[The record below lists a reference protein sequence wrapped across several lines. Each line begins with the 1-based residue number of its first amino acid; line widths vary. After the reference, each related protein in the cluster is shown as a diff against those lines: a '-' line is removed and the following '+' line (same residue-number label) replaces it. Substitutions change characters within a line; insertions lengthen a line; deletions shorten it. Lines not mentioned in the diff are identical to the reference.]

1 MGNLLQKTIASA
13 LCISFFMTQATFAN
27 LPTTGDVLKD
37 VGTGGANIKNAT
49 EGFTGF
55 ENGGLL
61 GLNKNEATLHF
72 KGDAVINWNQLNV
85 GGNQSL
91 NFKNGDNIV
100 LNNVLE
106 GMSTFAGTITG
117 QQGHIIISNPNG
129 IMMQG
134 GRFETSGALTLTTK
148 DLSGLK
154 DTDLRD
160 NLQEKIEQAEY
171 TNDYAV
177 IVFKEGKANVVSAT
191 RDAKI
196 EAGEINIIAKGIN
209 VSNADL
215 FAKNGNIVFKTSNGA
230 DFVASTT
237 NKKFDAETANKTF
250 GTNFKDGNTIQVANA
265 SIKTPTGTIQFVTK
279 DAGNISIAS
288 VKTPNSSYSFN
299 TKNGNVSIVSANNS
313 VKIANSN
320 INGNLN
326 VKGKLDVPSS
336 WDDLWNLFKGNS
348 DVLGDIEITDSK
360 ITGTSTLQTLGDIV
374 IENCKEIGSLVAEST
389 FRGIKVGNSDI
400 KGNADFKVTGKTYDI
415 LPYYNIKEGKWIDS
429 VYVAPKGGVV
439 ASNTNIGGTINL
451 NVKNNA
457 QFSSPE
463 GATLNFVNPNVGGKL
478 IADAENISFEKDGG
492 LTINDAFNA
501 KYKLNAT
508 KDLTFKT
515 DSILTA
521 IDQIFTSEKT
531 NFIAGDKVALTNVDT
546 KGTITAK
553 ANNIDFTQ
561 NGKDLTINSDFNKK
575 YSLSADNNLTFNTN
589 KNITVENQT
598 FASKFTNFIAGNKV
612 TLTNVE
618 TNAKIAA
625 KADNIE
631 FTQNGKDLTINSD
644 FNKKYSLN
652 ATDEL
657 SFKTDS
663 ILTAID
669 QIFTSEKT
677 NFIANDINLT
687 NVDTS
692 HQIYA
697 KGQNIAFKQDGGLTI
712 NDAFNAKYKLN
723 ATDKLSFKT
732 DGDLIA
738 NSNNVGFGTANS
750 TKFEGKNVNLKD
762 ITTNAINV
770 VAKNGKIVAENVTA
784 KAKNISN
791 NIVAKFEGKK
801 VISKNSNYQGET
813 FVIADNAKFESSNN
827 LTFANGSSVTNQFKA
842 KSTEDITINDMDCN
856 KIQAKGKNVTLN
868 KSSNLTINKNNIKL
882 VASEDVNVNADGI
895 LNVIESTIEGN
906 NINLNANEIASTD
919 AIYKGNI
926 KMDSKGGI
934 TFNNNNSI
942 AGTLTAKANND
953 INFRG
958 ITRAD
963 SDVTVDT
970 TANATVHNVEVK
982 NGTLAINN
990 ARNIS
995 VNNCSSDK
1003 LAIVN
1008 TPDNKFD
1015 YAEIYNTYAGTTEF
1029 GHGKYLYIDLT
1040 QSNLYRNNIKAI
1052 LDNAYNVD
1060 KIVFN
1065 PMSAIYGQE
1074 SSKNMNNLRAKGIN
1088 TNIEQNFTPIAF
1100 AANEDAKNSKLF
1112 KVAGDKVFKDLEKV
1126 VHITDKFILN

>member
-13 LCISFFMTQATFAN
+13 LCISFFLTQATFAN
-27 LPTTGDVLKD
+27 QMTGTVLNN
-37 VGTGGANIKNAT
+37 VGTGGADIESAT
-49 EGFTGF
+49 KGFTGF
-55 ENGGLL
+55 QNGGLL
-61 GLNKNEATLHF
+61 GLDKNKATLNF
-72 KGDAVINWNQLNV
+72 NGDAIINWGHLNV

-91 NFKNGDNIV
+91 TFNNDTHVV
-100 LNNVLE
+100 LNNVLN
-106 GMSTFAGTITG
+106 GMSNFAGTITG

-134 GRFETSGALTLTTK
+134 GRFETAGALTLTTK
-148 DLSGLK
+148 DLSNIKLDADGKFHNLTQQIDDAKYK
-154 DTDLRD
+154 DD
-160 NLQEKIEQAEY
+160 N
-171 TNDYAV
+171 NAV
-177 IVFKEGKANVVSAT
+177 IVFKNGNWTNAF
-191 RDAKI
+191 RDTYI
-196 EAGEINIIAKGIN
+196 EAGDINIISKGIDISKAELVAKTGN
-209 VSNADL
+209 V
-215 FAKNGNIVFKTSNGA
+215 VFKTTDGA
-230 DFVASTT
+230 TFVAE
-237 NKKFDAETANKTF
+237 KANQTF

-265 SIKTPTGTIQFVTK
+265 SIKTNGTIQFVTK
-279 DAGNISIAS
+279 GTGNISVAS
-288 VKTPNSSYSFN
+288 VKTPNSYSFK
-299 TKNGNVSIVSANNS
+299 TENGNVSIISANNS
-313 VKIANSN
+313 VKVANSN
-320 INGNLN
+320 INGNLD
-326 VKGKLDVPSS
+326 VKGKLDVPNN

-374 IENCKEIGSLVAEST
+374 IENCKEIGNLVAEST

-478 IADAENISFEKDGG
+478 IATADNISFKKDGG

-508 KDLTFKT
+508 
-515 DSILTA
+515 
-521 IDQIFTSEKT
+521 
-531 NFIAGDKVALTNVDT
+531 
-546 KGTITAK
+546 
-553 ANNIDFTQ
+553 
-561 NGKDLTINSDFNKK
+561 
-575 YSLSADNNLTFNTN
+575 
-589 KNITVENQT
+589 
-598 FASKFTNFIAGNKV
+598 
-612 TLTNVE
+612 
-618 TNAKIAA
+618 
-625 KADNIE
+625 
-631 FTQNGKDLTINSD
+631 
-644 FNKKYSLN
+644 
-652 ATDEL
+652 DE
-657 SFKTDS
+657 
-663 ILTAID
+663 
-669 QIFTSEKT
+669 
-677 NFIANDINLT
+677 
-687 NVDTS
+687 
-692 HQIYA
+692 
-697 KGQNIAFKQDGGLTI
+697 
-712 NDAFNAKYKLN
+712 
-723 ATDKLSFKT
+723 LSFKT

-784 KAKNISN
+784 KAKDISN
-791 NIVAKFEGKK
+791 NIAARFEGKK
-801 VISKNSNYQGET
+801 VISENSNYQGEI
-813 FVIADNAKFESSNN
+813 FVNASNNATFESNNN
-827 LTFANGSSVTNQFKA
+827 LTFAKGSSVANQFKA
-842 KSTEDITINDMDCN
+842 NSDKDITINDMTCN
-856 KIQAKGKNVTLN
+856 NIQAKGKNVTLN
-868 KSSNLTINKNNIKL
+868 KSSNLAINKNNINL

-919 AIYKGNI
+919 AIYAGNV

-934 TFNNNNSI
+934 TFNKDNSI

-953 INFRG
+953 IDFKG
-958 ITRAD
+958 VTIADKDITVNTK
-963 SDVTVDT
+963 S
-970 TANATVHNVEVK
+970 NAIVHNVEVK

-995 VNNCSSDK
+995 VNNCSADK

-1008 TPDNKFD
+1008 TPNNKFD

-1088 TNIEQNFTPIAF
+1088 VNIDQSFTPIAF

-1126 VHITDKFILN
+1126 VHITDKFILD

>member
-37 VGTGGANIKNAT
+37 AGTGGASIESAT
-49 EGFTGF
+49 KGFTGF
-55 ENGGLL
+55 ENGLF

-72 KGDAVINWNQLNV
+72 KGDAVINWNHLNV

-91 NFKNGDNIV
+91 TFKNVGNPNIV

-106 GMSTFAGTITG
+106 GMSTFAGMVKG
-117 QQGHIIISNPNG
+117 ENVGHIIISNPNG
-129 IMMQG
+129 ILLQG
-134 GRFETSGALTLTTK
+134 GKFETSGALTLTTK
-148 DLSGLK
+148 NLSELK

-160 NLQEKIEQAEY
+160 NLEDRIEKAGYGKDKNGDDIN
-171 TNDYAV
+171 TI
-177 IVFKEGKANVVSAT
+177 IVFKNGNWTNAF
-191 RDAKI
+191 RDSHI
-196 EAGEINIIAKGIN
+196 EAGDINIISKGIDVSKAELIAKTGN
-209 VSNADL
+209 V
-215 FAKNGNIVFKTSNGA
+215 VFKTTDGA
-230 DFVASTT
+230 TFVAE
-237 NKKFDAETANKTF
+237 KANQTF

-265 SIKTPTGTIQFVTK
+265 SIQTSKGTIQFVTK
-279 DAGNISIAS
+279 GAGNISIAS
-288 VKTPNSSYSFN
+288 VKTPNSYSFK
-299 TKNGNVSIVSANNS
+299 TDNGNVSIVSPIKGVN
-313 VKIANSN
+313 IDNSN
-320 INGNLN
+320 ITGNLAVKSN
-326 VKGKLDVPSS
+326 VHIPNS
-336 WDDLWNLFKGNS
+336 WDELWDLLKGNN
-348 DVLGDIEITDSK
+348 DVFGDI
-360 ITGTSTLQTLGDIV
+360 
-374 IENCKEIGSLVAEST
+374 
-389 FRGIKVGNSDI
+389 KVSNS
-400 KGNADFKVTGKTYDI
+400 KVTG
-415 LPYYNIKEGKWIDS
+415 
-429 VYVAPKGGVV
+429 
-439 ASNTNIGGTINL
+439 NTNLVAWGDIIVNNSTLGNVSIKSQLKGINVTDSEITGNAAFDLPTFIIKGPLSGHTYWEHDSNIVANNTKINGKISL
-451 NVKNNA
+451 NVANDA

-478 IADAENISFEKDGG
+478 IATADNISFKKDGG

-508 KDLTFKT
+508 
-515 DSILTA
+515 
-521 IDQIFTSEKT
+521 
-531 NFIAGDKVALTNVDT
+531 
-546 KGTITAK
+546 
-553 ANNIDFTQ
+553 
-561 NGKDLTINSDFNKK
+561 
-575 YSLSADNNLTFNTN
+575 
-589 KNITVENQT
+589 
-598 FASKFTNFIAGNKV
+598 
-612 TLTNVE
+612 
-618 TNAKIAA
+618 
-625 KADNIE
+625 
-631 FTQNGKDLTINSD
+631 
-644 FNKKYSLN
+644 
-652 ATDEL
+652 DE
-657 SFKTDS
+657 
-663 ILTAID
+663 
-669 QIFTSEKT
+669 
-677 NFIANDINLT
+677 
-687 NVDTS
+687 
-692 HQIYA
+692 
-697 KGQNIAFKQDGGLTI
+697 
-712 NDAFNAKYKLN
+712 
-723 ATDKLSFKT
+723 LSFKT

-784 KAKNISN
+784 KVKDISN
-791 NIVAKFEGKK
+791 NIVARFEGNE
-801 VISKNSNYQGET
+801 VTSTNSNYQGEIL
-813 FVIADNAKFESSNN
+813 VNASNNATFESSNN
-827 LTFANGSSVTNQFKA
+827 LTFANGSSVANQFKA
-842 KSTEDITINDMDCN
+842 DSTKDITINDMDCN

-868 KSSNLTINKNNIKL
+868 KSSNLTINKNNINL

-919 AIYKGNI
+919 AIYAGNV

-934 TFNNNNSI
+934 TFNKDNSI

-995 VNNCSSDK
+995 VNNCSADK

-1008 TPDNKFD
+1008 TPNNKFD

-1088 TNIEQNFTPIAF
+1088 TNIEQNFAPIAF
-1100 AANEDAKNSKLF
+1100 AANENYKNSSLF

-1126 VHITDKFILN
+1126 VHITDKFILD

>member
-13 LCISFFMTQATFAN
+13 LCISFFLTQATFAN
-27 LPTTGDVLKD
+27 QMTGTVLNN
-37 VGTGGANIKNAT
+37 VGTGGADIESAT
-49 EGFTGF
+49 KGFTGF
-55 ENGGLL
+55 QNGGLL
-61 GLNKNEATLHF
+61 GLDKNKATLNF
-72 KGDAVINWNQLNV
+72 NGDAIINWGHLNV

-91 NFKNGDNIV
+91 TFNNDTHVV
-100 LNNVLE
+100 LNNVLN

-134 GRFETSGALTLTTK
+134 GRFETAGALTLTTK
-148 DLSGLK
+148 DLSGLEVK
-154 DTDLRD
+154 DLGNELTLKD
-160 NLQEKIEQAEY
+160 KIEHAEY

-177 IVFKEGKANVVSAT
+177 IVFKEGKANVFTPAQN
-191 RDAKI
+191 ANIK
-196 EAGEINIIAKGIN
+196 AGEINIIAKGIN

-265 SIKTPTGTIQFVTK
+265 SIKTNGTIQFVTK
-279 DAGNISIAS
+279 GTGNISVAS
-288 VKTPNSSYSFN
+288 VKTPNSYSFK
-299 TKNGNVSIVSANNS
+299 TENGNVSIVSANNS
-313 VKIANSN
+313 VKVANSD

-326 VKGKLDVPSS
+326 VKGKLDVPNN

-360 ITGTSTLQTLGDIV
+360 ITGTSTLQTLGNIV
-374 IENCKEIGSLVAEST
+374 IENCKEIGNLVAEST
-389 FRGIKVGNSDI
+389 FRSIKVGNSDI

-478 IADAENISFEKDGG
+478 IATADNISFKKDGG

-508 KDLTFKT
+508 KDLTFRT

-531 NFIAGDKVALTNVDT
+531 NFIAGNKVALTNVDT
-546 KGTITAK
+546 KGKITAK
-553 ANNIDFTQ
+553 ADNIDFTQ
-561 NGKDLTINSDFNKK
+561 NGKDLTINNKFNEK

-612 TLTNVE
+612 ALTNVD
-618 TNAKIAA
+618 TKGKITA
-625 KADNIE
+625 KADNID
-631 FTQNGKDLTINSD
+631 FTQNGKDLTIDNV
-644 FNKKYSLN
+644 FNNKYKLN
-652 ATDEL
+652 ATGEL

-687 NVDTS
+687 NVDTV

-697 KGQNIAFKQDGGLTI
+697 EGKNIAFKKDGGLTI

-723 ATDKLSFKT
+723 ATDELSFKT

-738 NSNNVGFGTANS
+738 NSNNVGFGSANS

-784 KAKNISN
+784 KAKDIGT
-791 NIVAKFEGKK
+791 NIVAKFKGEE
-801 VISKNSNYQGET
+801 VNSENSNYQGEI
-813 FVIADNAKFESSNN
+813 FVDASNNAKFKSNN
-827 LTFANGSSVTNQFKA
+827 NLAFAKGSSVANQFKA
-842 KSTEDITINDMDCN
+842 DSTKDITINDMTCN
-856 KIQAKGKNVTLN
+856 NIQAKGKNVTLN
-868 KSSNLTINKNNIKL
+868 KSGDLTVDNNIKL

-906 NINLNANEIASTD
+906 NINLNANEISSTD

-995 VNNCSSDK
+995 VNNCSADK

-1008 TPDNKFD
+1008 TPNNKFD

-1088 TNIEQNFTPIAF
+1088 VNIDQSFTPIAF

-1126 VHITDKFILN
+1126 VHITDKFILD

>member
-13 LCISFFMTQATFAN
+13 LCLSFFMTQATFAN
-27 LPTTGDVLKD
+27 QMTGTVLNN
-37 VGTGGANIKNAT
+37 VGTGGADIESAT
-49 EGFTGF
+49 KGFTGF
-55 ENGGLL
+55 QNGGIL
-61 GLNKNEATLHF
+61 GLDKNKATLNF
-72 KGDAVINWNQLNV
+72 NGDAIINWGHLNV

-91 NFKNGDNIV
+91 TFNNDTHVV
-100 LNNVLE
+100 LNNVLN

-134 GRFETSGALTLTTK
+134 GRFETAGALTLTTK
-148 DLSGLK
+148 DLSNIKLDADGKFHNLTQQIDDAKYK
-154 DTDLRD
+154 DD
-160 NLQEKIEQAEY
+160 N
-171 TNDYAV
+171 NAV
-177 IVFKEGKANVVSAT
+177 IVFKNGNWTNAF
-191 RDAKI
+191 RDTYI
-196 EAGEINIIAKGIN
+196 EAGDINIISKGIDISKAELVAKTGN
-209 VSNADL
+209 V
-215 FAKNGNIVFKTSNGA
+215 VFKTTDGA
-230 DFVASTT
+230 TFVAE
-237 NKKFDAETANKTF
+237 KANQTF

-265 SIKTPTGTIQFVTK
+265 SIKTNGTIQFVTK
-279 DAGNISIAS
+279 GAGNISVAS
-288 VKTPNSSYSFN
+288 VKTPNSYSFK
-299 TKNGNVSIVSANNS
+299 TENGNVSIVSANNS
-313 VKIANSN
+313 VKVANSD

-326 VKGKLDVPSS
+326 VKGKLDVPNN

-360 ITGTSTLQTLGDIV
+360 ITGTSTLQTLGNIV
-374 IENCKEIGSLVAEST
+374 IENCKEIGNLVAEST

-451 NVKNNA
+451 DVKNNA
-457 QFSSPE
+457 NFSSPE
-463 GATLNFVNPNVGGKL
+463 GTLNFANPNVGGKL
-478 IADAENISFEKDGG
+478 IATADNISFKKDGG

-531 NFIAGDKVALTNVDT
+531 NFIAGNKVALTNVDT
-546 KGTITAK
+546 KGKITAK
-553 ANNIDFTQ
+553 ADNIDFTQ
-561 NGKDLTINSDFNKK
+561 NGKDLTINNKFNEK

-612 TLTNVE
+612 ALTNVD
-618 TNAKIAA
+618 TKGKITA
-625 KADNIE
+625 KADNID
-631 FTQNGKDLTINSD
+631 FTQNGKDLTIDNV
-644 FNKKYSLN
+644 FNNKYKLN
-652 ATDEL
+652 ATGEL

-687 NVDTS
+687 NVDTV

-697 KGQNIAFKQDGGLTI
+697 EGKNIAFKQDGGLTI

-723 ATDKLSFKT
+723 ATDELSFKT

-784 KAKNISN
+784 KVKDISN
-791 NIVAKFEGKK
+791 NIVARFEGNE
-801 VISKNSNYQGET
+801 VTSTNSNYQGEIL
-813 FVIADNAKFESSNN
+813 VNASNNATFESSNN
-827 LTFANGSSVTNQFKA
+827 LTFANGSSVANQFKA
-842 KSTEDITINDMDCN
+842 DSTKDITINDMDCN

-868 KSSNLTINKNNIKL
+868 KSSNLTINKNNINL

-919 AIYKGNI
+919 AIYAGNV

-934 TFNNNNSI
+934 TFNKDNSI

-1088 TNIEQNFTPIAF
+1088 TNIEQNFAPIAF
-1100 AANEDAKNSKLF
+1100 AANENYKNSSLF

-1126 VHITDKFILN
+1126 VHITDKFILD

>member
-13 LCISFFMTQATFAN
+13 LCLSFFMTQATFAN
-27 LPTTGDVLKD
+27 QMTGTVLNN
-37 VGTGGANIKNAT
+37 VGTGGADIESAT
-49 EGFTGF
+49 KGFTGF
-55 ENGGLL
+55 QNGGLL
-61 GLNKNEATLHF
+61 GLDKNKATLNF
-72 KGDAVINWNQLNV
+72 NGDAIINWGHLNV

-91 NFKNGDNIV
+91 TFNNDTHVV
-100 LNNVLE
+100 LNNVLN

-134 GRFETSGALTLTTK
+134 GRFETAGALTLTTK
-148 DLSGLK
+148 DLSNIKLDADGKFHNLTQQIDDAKYK
-154 DTDLRD
+154 DD
-160 NLQEKIEQAEY
+160 N
-171 TNDYAV
+171 NAV
-177 IVFKEGKANVVSAT
+177 IVFKNGNWTNAF
-191 RDAKI
+191 RDTYI
-196 EAGEINIIAKGIN
+196 EAGDINIISKGIDISKAELVAKTGN
-209 VSNADL
+209 V
-215 FAKNGNIVFKTSNGA
+215 VFKTTDGA
-230 DFVASTT
+230 TFVAE
-237 NKKFDAETANKTF
+237 KANQTF

-265 SIKTPTGTIQFVTK
+265 SIKTNGTIQFVTK
-279 DAGNISIAS
+279 GAGNISVAS
-288 VKTPNSSYSFN
+288 VKTPNSYSFK
-299 TKNGNVSIVSANNS
+299 TENGNVSIVSANNS
-313 VKIANSN
+313 VKVANSD

-326 VKGKLDVPSS
+326 VKGKLDVPNN

-360 ITGTSTLQTLGDIV
+360 ITGTSTLQTLGNIV
-374 IENCKEIGSLVAEST
+374 IENCKEIGNLVAEST

-451 NVKNNA
+451 DVKNNA
-457 QFSSPE
+457 NFSSPE
-463 GATLNFVNPNVGGKL
+463 GTLNFANPNVGGKL
-478 IADAENISFEKDGG
+478 IATADNISFKKDGG

-531 NFIAGDKVALTNVDT
+531 NFIAGNKVALTNVDT
-546 KGTITAK
+546 KGKITAK
-553 ANNIDFTQ
+553 ADNIDFTQ
-561 NGKDLTINSDFNKK
+561 NGKDLTIDNVFNNK
-575 YSLSADNNLTFNTN
+575 Y
-589 KNITVENQT
+589 K
-598 FASKFTNFIAGNKV
+598 
-612 TLTNVE
+612 
-618 TNAKIAA
+618 
-625 KADNIE
+625 
-631 FTQNGKDLTINSD
+631 
-644 FNKKYSLN
+644 LN
-652 ATDEL
+652 ATGEL

-687 NVDTS
+687 NVDTV

-697 KGQNIAFKQDGGLTI
+697 EGKNIAFKQDGGLTI

-723 ATDKLSFKT
+723 ASEDLSFKT

-784 KAKNISN
+784 KVKDISN
-791 NIVAKFEGKK
+791 NIVAKFEGANVK
-801 VISKNSNYQGET
+801 STNSNYQGEIL
-813 FVIADNAKFESSNN
+813 VDASKNATFESNNN
-827 LTFANGSSVTNQFKA
+827 LTFAKGSSVANQFKA
-842 KSTEDITINDMDCN
+842 DSAKDITINDMTCN
-856 KIQAKGKNVTLN
+856 NIQAKGKNVTLN
-868 KSSNLTINKNNIKL
+868 KSGDLTVDNNINL

-919 AIYKGNI
+919 AIYAGNV

-942 AGTLTAKANND
+942 SGTLTAKANND
-953 INFRG
+953 IDFKG
-958 ITRAD
+958 ITIAD
-963 SDVTVDT
+963 KDITVNT
-970 TANATVHNVEVK
+970 KSNAIVHNVEVK

-1088 TNIEQNFTPIAF
+1088 VNIDQSFTPIAF
-1100 AANEDAKNSKLF
+1100 AANENYKNSSLF

-1126 VHITDKFILN
+1126 VHITDKFILD

>member
-37 VGTGGANIKNAT
+37 AGTGGASIESAT
-49 EGFTGF
+49 KGFTGF
-55 ENGGLL
+55 ENGLF

-72 KGDAVINWNQLNV
+72 KGDAVINWNHLNV

-91 NFKNGDNIV
+91 TFKNVGNPNIV

-106 GMSTFAGTITG
+106 GMSTFAGMVKG
-117 QQGHIIISNPNG
+117 ENVGHIIISNPNG
-129 IMMQG
+129 ILLQG
-134 GRFETSGALTLTTK
+134 GKFETSGALTLTTK
-148 DLSGLK
+148 NLSELK

-160 NLQEKIEQAEY
+160 NLEDRIEKAGYGKDKNGDDINAI
-171 TNDYAV
+171 
-177 IVFKEGKANVVSAT
+177 IVFKNGNWTNAF
-191 RDAKI
+191 RDSHI
-196 EAGEINIIAKGIN
+196 EAGDINIISKGIDVSKAELIAKTGN
-209 VSNADL
+209 V
-215 FAKNGNIVFKTSNGA
+215 VFKTTDGA
-230 DFVASTT
+230 TFVAE
-237 NKKFDAETANKTF
+237 KANQTF

-265 SIKTPTGTIQFVTK
+265 SIQTSKGTIQFVTK
-279 DAGNISIAS
+279 GAGNISIAS
-288 VKTPNSSYSFN
+288 VKTPNSYSFK
-299 TKNGNVSIVSANNS
+299 TDNGNVSIVSPIKGVN
-313 VKIANSN
+313 IDNSN
-320 INGNLN
+320 ITGNLAVKSN
-326 VKGKLDVPSS
+326 VHIPNS
-336 WDDLWNLFKGNS
+336 WDELWDLLKGNN
-348 DVLGDIEITDSK
+348 DVFGDI
-360 ITGTSTLQTLGDIV
+360 
-374 IENCKEIGSLVAEST
+374 
-389 FRGIKVGNSDI
+389 KVSNS
-400 KGNADFKVTGKTYDI
+400 KVTG
-415 LPYYNIKEGKWIDS
+415 
-429 VYVAPKGGVV
+429 
-439 ASNTNIGGTINL
+439 NTNLVAWGDIIVNNSTLGNVSIKSQLKGINVTDSEITGNAAFDLPTFIIKGPLSGHTYWEHDSNIVANNTKINGKISL
-451 NVKNNA
+451 NVANDA

-478 IADAENISFEKDGG
+478 IATADNISFKKDGG

-508 KDLTFKT
+508 
-515 DSILTA
+515 
-521 IDQIFTSEKT
+521 
-531 NFIAGDKVALTNVDT
+531 
-546 KGTITAK
+546 
-553 ANNIDFTQ
+553 
-561 NGKDLTINSDFNKK
+561 
-575 YSLSADNNLTFNTN
+575 
-589 KNITVENQT
+589 
-598 FASKFTNFIAGNKV
+598 
-612 TLTNVE
+612 
-618 TNAKIAA
+618 
-625 KADNIE
+625 
-631 FTQNGKDLTINSD
+631 
-644 FNKKYSLN
+644 
-652 ATDEL
+652 DE
-657 SFKTDS
+657 
-663 ILTAID
+663 
-669 QIFTSEKT
+669 
-677 NFIANDINLT
+677 
-687 NVDTS
+687 
-692 HQIYA
+692 
-697 KGQNIAFKQDGGLTI
+697 
-712 NDAFNAKYKLN
+712 
-723 ATDKLSFKT
+723 LSFKT

-784 KAKNISN
+784 KVKDISN
-791 NIVAKFEGKK
+791 NIVARFEGNE
-801 VISKNSNYQGET
+801 VTSTNSNYQGEIL
-813 FVIADNAKFESSNN
+813 VNASNNATFESSNN
-827 LTFANGSSVTNQFKA
+827 LTFANGSSVANQFKA
-842 KSTEDITINDMDCN
+842 DSTKDITINDMDCN

-868 KSSNLTINKNNIKL
+868 KSSNLTINKNNINL

-919 AIYKGNI
+919 AIYAGNV

-934 TFNNNNSI
+934 TFNKDNSI

-995 VNNCSSDK
+995 VNNCSADK

-1008 TPDNKFD
+1008 TPNNKFD

-1088 TNIEQNFTPIAF
+1088 TNIEQNFAPIAF
-1100 AANEDAKNSKLF
+1100 AANENYKNSSLF

-1126 VHITDKFILN
+1126 VHITDKFILD

>member
-13 LCISFFMTQATFAN
+13 LCLSFFLTQATFAN
-27 LPTTGDVLKD
+27 QMTGTVLNN
-37 VGTGGANIKNAT
+37 VGTGGADIVGSSG
-49 EGFTGF
+49 GFTGF
-55 ENGGLL
+55 QNGGLL
-61 GLNKNEATLHF
+61 GLDKNKATLNF
-72 KGDAVINWNQLNV
+72 NGDAIINWGHLNV

-91 NFKNGDNIV
+91 TFNNDTHVV
-100 LNNVLE
+100 LNNVLN
-106 GMSTFAGTITG
+106 GMSNFAGTITG

-134 GRFETSGALTLTTK
+134 GRFETAGALTLTTK
-148 DLSGLK
+148 DLSNIKLDADGKFHNLTQQIDDAKYK
-154 DTDLRD
+154 DD
-160 NLQEKIEQAEY
+160 N
-171 TNDYAV
+171 NAV
-177 IVFKEGKANVVSAT
+177 IVFKNGNWTNAF
-191 RDAKI
+191 RDSYI
-196 EAGEINIIAKGIN
+196 EAGDINIISKGIDISKAELVAKTGN
-209 VSNADL
+209 V
-215 FAKNGNIVFKTSNGA
+215 VFKTTDGA
-230 DFVASTT
+230 TFVAE
-237 NKKFDAETANKTF
+237 KANQTF

-265 SIKTPTGTIQFVTK
+265 SIKANGTIQFVTK
-279 DAGNISIAS
+279 GAGNISVAS
-288 VKTPNSSYSFN
+288 VKTPNSYSFK
-299 TKNGNVSIVSANNS
+299 TENGNVSIISANNS
-313 VKIANSN
+313 VKVANSN
-320 INGNLN
+320 INGNLD
-326 VKGKLDVPSS
+326 VKGKLDVPNN

-360 ITGTSTLQTLGDIV
+360 ITGTSTLQTLGNIV
-374 IENCKEIGSLVAEST
+374 IENCKEIGNLVAEST
-389 FRGIKVGNSDI
+389 FRSIKVGNSDI

-478 IADAENISFEKDGG
+478 IATADNISFKKDGG

-508 KDLTFKT
+508 
-515 DSILTA
+515 
-521 IDQIFTSEKT
+521 
-531 NFIAGDKVALTNVDT
+531 
-546 KGTITAK
+546 
-553 ANNIDFTQ
+553 
-561 NGKDLTINSDFNKK
+561 
-575 YSLSADNNLTFNTN
+575 
-589 KNITVENQT
+589 
-598 FASKFTNFIAGNKV
+598 
-612 TLTNVE
+612 
-618 TNAKIAA
+618 
-625 KADNIE
+625 
-631 FTQNGKDLTINSD
+631 
-644 FNKKYSLN
+644 
-652 ATDEL
+652 DE
-657 SFKTDS
+657 
-663 ILTAID
+663 
-669 QIFTSEKT
+669 
-677 NFIANDINLT
+677 
-687 NVDTS
+687 
-692 HQIYA
+692 
-697 KGQNIAFKQDGGLTI
+697 
-712 NDAFNAKYKLN
+712 
-723 ATDKLSFKT
+723 LSFKT

-784 KAKNISN
+784 KAKDISN
-791 NIVAKFEGKK
+791 NIAAKFEGKK
-801 VISKNSNYQGET
+801 VISKNSNYQGEI
-813 FVIADNAKFESSNN
+813 FVKADNAKFESNNN
-827 LTFANGSSVTNQFKA
+827 LTFAKGSSVANQFKA
-842 KSTEDITINDMDCN
+842 NSDKDITINDMTCN
-856 KIQAKGKNVTLN
+856 NIQAKGKNVTLN
-868 KSSNLTINKNNIKL
+868 KSSNLTINKNNINL

-906 NINLNANEIASTD
+906 NINLNANEISSTD
-919 AIYKGNI
+919 VIYAGNV

-934 TFNNNNSI
+934 TFNKDNSI

-953 INFRG
+953 IDFKG
-958 ITRAD
+958 VTIADKDITVNTK
-963 SDVTVDT
+963 S
-970 TANATVHNVEVK
+970 NAIVHNVEVK

-995 VNNCSSDK
+995 VNNCSADK

-1008 TPDNKFD
+1008 TPNNKFD

-1088 TNIEQNFTPIAF
+1088 VNIDKSFTPIAF

-1126 VHITDKFILN
+1126 VHITDKFILD